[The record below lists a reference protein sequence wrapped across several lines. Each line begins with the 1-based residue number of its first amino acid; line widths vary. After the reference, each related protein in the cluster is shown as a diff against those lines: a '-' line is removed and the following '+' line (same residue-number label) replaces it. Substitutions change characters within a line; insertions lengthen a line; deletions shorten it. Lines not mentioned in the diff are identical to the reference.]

1 MKQEVLEKKL
11 KEIRIRVDNFS
22 DYDIEKFVENYPLLK
37 KYYSKL
43 SAINGDCKKC
53 GCCCVGGISIS
64 EVELNAIR
72 MFIPEIDDFMETTTR
87 KDLITDEIIK
97 YPVSMRTKYGYC
109 IFNADDGVCIIHKI
123 RPILCR
129 VFPFFPKEQ
138 GTCVK
143 DVTFTGLS
151 IDEGKEIWMA
161 HFLEIKN
168 QQIAHKSQVM
178 FSKPKISVVSYEHE

>member
-1 MKQEVLEKKL
+1 MGQIVLEMKL
-11 KEIRIRVDNFS
+11 KEIRIRVDKFLDN
-22 DYDIEKFVENYPLLK
+22 DVEKFVETYPLLK

-43 SAINGDCKKC
+43 NAINGNCKKC
-53 GCCCVGGISIS
+53 GFCCVGGISLS

-87 KDLITDEIIK
+87 KDLITGESIK
-97 YPVSMRTKYGYC
+97 YPVSMRTNYGYC
-109 IFNADDGVCIIHKI
+109 IFNADDGACIIHKI
-123 RPILCR
+123 RTILCR

-151 IDEGKEIWMA
+151 IDEGKEIWMN
-161 HFLEIKN
+161 HFLEIK
-168 QQIAHKSQVM
+168 KSTNKTVSPSLC
-178 FSKPKISVVSYEHE
+178 SKP

>member
-1 MKQEVLEKKL
+1 
-11 KEIRIRVDNFS
+11 
-22 DYDIEKFVENYPLLK
+22 
-37 KYYSKL
+37 
-43 SAINGDCKKC
+43 
-53 GCCCVGGISIS
+53 
-64 EVELNAIR
+64 
-72 MFIPEIDDFMETTTR
+72 
-87 KDLITDEIIK
+87 
-97 YPVSMRTKYGYC
+97 MRTKYGYC
-109 IFNADDGVCIIHKI
+109 IFNADDGACIIHKI

-168 QQIAHKSQVM
+168 QQIAQKSHVM
-178 FSKPKISVVSYEHE
+178 SSKPKISVVSHEHE